1 MGANADDEDEEEG
14 KVRSPRWNS
23 CACNLSED
31 EHRPAELQASFRN
44 NGLLPS
50 PPLPSPLYIG
60 RPIFGRKFEM
70 ETWPGRD
77 YVTRAGR
84 LSRRGEGK
92 ERRKEKKR
100 KRKKEEK
107 KEQNHRSGNV
117 ASMLGLSLVA
127 SVVDAPPPPP
137 PTTITIPVRHEF

>member
-50 PPLPSPLYIG
+50 PPLPSPLYTG

-84 LSRRGEGK
+84 LSNREGGRR
-92 ERRKEKKR
+92 RREEKKR
-100 KRKKEEK
+100 KGKGKRGEERAESSIGK
-107 KEQNHRSGNV
+107 RCIDARS
-117 ASMLGLSLVA
+117 
-127 SVVDAPPPPP
+127 
-137 PTTITIPVRHEF
+137 